1 MKKIC
6 FITSTRAEYG
16 SLKWLMKD
24 VATSDAF
31 EFQLIV
37 TGAHLMKSQGYTIE
51 EIDKDGIQV
60 NMCVDADIDSTSV
73 EMIAMSMGRLAA
85 KIAEALSELKP
96 DYVIV
101 LGDRYELLAICSTAF
116 IMRIPIIHIAGGD
129 VTEGAIDDGVRNA
142 VTILSEYHFPSTKNS
157 LNNIVRIKNS
167 KKNIWVVGA
176 LELDAL
182 NREDLMTREE
192 LAENL
197 GLICESNWALLTYH
211 AETLMSLDY
220 NLQTV
225 NNILKAVIELKG
237 YQIVATYSNADFG
250 GSYINDVLHEAEK
263 QYPKMIKVVP
273 SLGHYRYLSFL
284 KQVKF
289 VIGNSSSGIT
299 QTPFLR
305 VPTINIGNRQ
315 KGRYQCSNI
324 IQCDGLYLDIQKAL
338 KGVHM
343 MKNYVDDAGYWGDG
357 HAAERI
363 MKILQEVLG

>member
-24 VATSDAF
+24 VLLSDIF

-37 TGAHLMKSQGYTIE
+37 TGAHLMKSQGHTID
-51 EIDKDGIQV
+51 EIYKDGIPIHI
-60 NMCVDADIDSTSV
+60 CVDVDIDTASV
-73 EMIAMSMGRLAA
+73 KAIAMSMGRLATE
-85 KIAEALSELKP
+85 IAGALSELKP

-116 IMRIPIIHIAGGD
+116 IMRVPIIHIAGGD

-142 VTILSEYHFPSTKNS
+142 VTTLSEYHFPSTKDS
-157 LNNIVRIKNS
+157 LDNIVRIKKS
-167 KKNIWVVGA
+167 KKNIWAVGA

-182 NREDLMTREE
+182 NRETLMTREE
-192 LAENL
+192 LAENI
-197 GLICESNWALLTYH
+197 GLRCENNWALLTYH
-211 AETLMSLDY
+211 AETLMGLDY

-225 NNILKAVIELKG
+225 HNILKAVTELKD

-250 GSYINDVLHEAEK
+250 GSHINSILHEMEK
-263 QYPKMIKVVP
+263 QHPNRIKVIP

-299 QTPFLR
+299 QTPFLK
-305 VPTINIGNRQ
+305 VSAINIGNRQ

-324 IQCDGLYLDIQKAL
+324 IQCNGIFQDIQRAL
-338 KGVHM
+338 REVKEE
-343 MKNYVDDAGYWGDG
+343 KKQFDDMEYWGDG

-363 MKILQEVLG
+363 MKILQATLG